1 MEISTNSR
9 GRFMVSGG
17 GGNGRTWKIMWRK
30 LMREKRRMF
39 DHHGSRKSNCRRK
52 FKVPYDEFTYK
63 QNFDQGLAGCI
74 YNNID
79 QDQDLER
86 DIMSRS
92 FSIRYADPSTPV
104 SVILVK
110 PSLID
115 DQELIILNMQCNLV
129 KDYLNHKCSYKYIEM
144 PYISHN
150 LILLLF
156 MAIIMKHSRSNM
168 FVIVLQIALIFI
180 LSLEPIVAQVGVS
193 YGMMGD
199 NLPTKPDVIA
209 LYKQNGIQRLR
220 LYDPNPEALQALG
233 GSDIEV
239 SVGVLN
245 ADIEKLASSQ
255 DEANTWVQN
264 NIKNYP
270 SVKFKYIVV
279 GNEFQLQFILSAMQ
293 NLLTAVSDAGLI
305 NQIRVTTAVHCGLLG
320 ESYPPSKGVF
330 SADANE
336 FITPIAKF
344 LALNGSPLFLNVYPY
359 FAYSGS
365 NGNVALDYALFNSPG
380 IVVNDNALGYQNL
393 LDAMIDAF
401 YWALEKAGAGSVEIV
416 VSETGWPT
424 SGGNGASLENQKS
437 YILKLI
443 DHVKSGRG
451 TPKKPG
457 KLIETYIFAMFD
469 ENQKTPEY
477 EKFWGLFTPDKQIK
491 YPINFA

>member
-1 MEISTNSR
+1 
-9 GRFMVSGG
+9 
-17 GGNGRTWKIMWRK
+17 
-30 LMREKRRMF
+30 
-39 DHHGSRKSNCRRK
+39 
-52 FKVPYDEFTYK
+52 
-63 QNFDQGLAGCI
+63 
-74 YNNID
+74 
-79 QDQDLER
+79 
-86 DIMSRS
+86 
-92 FSIRYADPSTPV
+92 
-104 SVILVK
+104 
-110 PSLID
+110 
-115 DQELIILNMQCNLV
+115 
-129 KDYLNHKCSYKYIEM
+129 M
-144 PYISHN
+144 PCISHQ
-150 LILLLF
+150 LIFLLF
-156 MAIIMKHSRSNM
+156 MAIIMKNSPSNM
-168 FVIVLQIALIFI
+168 FVILLQIALIFI
-180 LSLEPIVAQVGVS
+180 QSLEPIVAQVGVA

-245 ADIEKLASSQ
+245 ADIERLASSQ

-279 GNEFQLQFILSAMQ
+279 GNEFQLQFVLSAMQ
-293 NLLTAVSDAGLI
+293 NLLIAVSDAGL
-305 NQIRVTTAVHCGLLG
+305 NQIRVTTAVHSGILG
-320 ESYPPSKGVF
+320 ESYPPSNGVF
-330 SADANE
+330 SADVNE

-344 LALNGSPLFLNVYPY
+344 LAIYGCPLFLNVYPY
-359 FAYSGS
+359 FAYTGS
-365 NGNVALDYALFNSPG
+365 QGNVALDYALFNSPG
-380 IVVNDNALGYQNL
+380 IVVTDNDLGYQNL

-424 SGGNGASLENQKS
+424 SGGDGASLENQKN

-443 DHVKSGRG
+443 DHVKSGLG

-469 ENQKTPEY
+469 ENQKSPEY
-477 EKFWGLFTPDKQIK
+477 EKFWGLFTPDQQIK